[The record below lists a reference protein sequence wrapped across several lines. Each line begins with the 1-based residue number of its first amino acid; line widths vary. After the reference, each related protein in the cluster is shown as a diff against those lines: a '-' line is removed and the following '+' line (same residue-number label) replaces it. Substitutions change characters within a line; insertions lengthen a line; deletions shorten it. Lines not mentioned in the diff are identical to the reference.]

1 MSIERIRIAMAALL
15 LSVLPLAAGAHTH
28 LKESEP
34 AADAVLD
41 AAPGQVHLIF
51 DSRIEPRFSRVE
63 VYAPDGSQVDQR
75 NTTASDNKRELT
87 VDLAEDLP
95 AGEYKVHWNV
105 VARDGHRVRGDFKFN
120 VK

>member
-28 LKESEP
+28 LDHAEP
-34 AADAVLD
+34 AADAVLES
-41 AAPGQVHLIF
+41 APKQVHLSF
-51 DSRIEPRFSRVE
+51 SSRIEARFSRIE
-63 VYAPDGSQVDQR
+63 VYAADGTQVDQR
-75 NTTASDNKRELT
+75 NYTASDNKRELT

-95 AGEYKVHWNV
+95 AGEYQVQWNV
-105 VARDGHRVRGDFKFN
+105 VARDGHRVRGDYKFN